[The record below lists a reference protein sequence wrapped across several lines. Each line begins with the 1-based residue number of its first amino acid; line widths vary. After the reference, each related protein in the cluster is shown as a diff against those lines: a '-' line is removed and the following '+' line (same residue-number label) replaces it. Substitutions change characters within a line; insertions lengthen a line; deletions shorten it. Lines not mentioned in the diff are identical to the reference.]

1 MVENGSTASVGA
13 LSNAVGSVPTAPT
26 VSTSAGVLRNARPSP
41 AASSSGNP
49 NTQNSASGSR
59 KNSRNR
65 RSVSWKSGCSL
76 IAQMTSRQGDEDVL
90 QGGRMRPQFRELDV
104 SPHELGKQRRHCAVE
119 RRYLHPH

>member
-26 VSTSAGVLRNARPSP
+26 VSTSAGVLRNASPRP

-59 KNSRNR
+59 RNSRNR
-65 RSVSWKSGCSL
+65 INVNWNSGWSL
-76 IAQMTSRQGDEDVL
+76 IAKMASRQRDEDVL
-90 QGGRMRPQFRELDV
+90 QCGRVRAQLRQPNAAAD
-104 SPHELGKQRRHCAVE
+104 ELGE
-119 RRYLHPH
+119 